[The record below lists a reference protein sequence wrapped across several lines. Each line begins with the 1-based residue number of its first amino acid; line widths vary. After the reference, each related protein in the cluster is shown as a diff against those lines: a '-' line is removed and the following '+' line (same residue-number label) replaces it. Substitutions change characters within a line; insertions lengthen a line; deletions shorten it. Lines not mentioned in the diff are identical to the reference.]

1 MPSNGVQVLCSCV
14 SVEGLDVFKMEPSP
28 RFGGGF
34 RGVQPRVFRQFQS
47 ADPKDVLVGGA
58 FQDANLCP
66 QVMWDLG
73 LGQDVRDFG
82 LALHAQGLD
91 AVARSPRSPLQRE
104 PRSRNPARV
113 ERGLSWVLRACAH

>member
-1 MPSNGVQVLCSCV
+1 MQSTGVQVLGSCV
-14 SVEGLDVFKMEPSP
+14 RSEGLDVFKMEPSP

-34 RGVQPRVFRQFQS
+34 IGVQPGVFRQFQS
-47 ADPKDVLVGGA
+47 ADPKDALVGGA

-91 AVARSPRSPLQRE
+91 AVARSPRSPLQGE
-104 PRSRNPARV
+104 PRSWDPARV
-113 ERGLSWVLRACAH
+113 